1 MELIDARNKSL
12 TAMPSNERL
21 ELYFLETG
29 GLRNMELRQLAT
41 FLSVAR
47 HGSVTEAAR
56 RMFVSQPTV
65 SLQIAALEKELG
77 VLLFERQSRGV
88 ALTEA
93 GRILMRYASDI
104 LTLADQAA
112 QAMGRYIVDIA
123 GTVRVAASTVPA
135 DYVLPRALAEF
146 AKLHPAA
153 VVELSRASSG
163 KVAEQVRSY
172 DVEIGFVGS
181 LGDADELEAV
191 PMMED
196 EIIIIAPPFG
206 EPGDWTDPIGL
217 DQVLAS
223 PILCRLAGSGTQKT
237 FDDALRAVGA
247 DPERINVRARLE
259 SPEAM
264 KAAVAHGAGIAA
276 VSALVAAP
284 AIADG
289 SVRGFRVEGLK
300 MKRKFYMIHHKR
312 KVLSPA
318 AEAFRQHIIDT
329 LVEKVV
335 NN

>member
-1 MELIDARNKSL
+1 MELIDARNNSL

-135 DYVLPRALAEF
+135 DYVCPGPWRSSRSSIPR
-146 AKLHPAA
+146 
-153 VVELSRASSG
+153 RWWSS
-163 KVAEQVRSY
+163 
-172 DVEIGFVGS
+172 
-181 LGDADELEAV
+181 
-191 PMMED
+191 
-196 EIIIIAPPFG
+196 
-206 EPGDWTDPIGL
+206 PGR
-217 DQVLAS
+217 
-223 PILCRLAGSGTQKT
+223 RLAKWRS
-237 FDDALRAVGA
+237 RCGA
-247 DPERINVRARLE
+247 TMWRSASWAHWAMLTSWRLF
-259 SPEAM
+259 P
-264 KAAVAHGAGIAA
+264 
-276 VSALVAAP
+276 
-284 AIADG
+284 
-289 SVRGFRVEGLK
+289 
-300 MKRKFYMIHHKR
+300 
-312 KVLSPA
+312 
-318 AEAFRQHIIDT
+318 
-329 LVEKVV
+329 
-335 NN
+335 

>member
-1 MELIDARNKSL
+1 MELIDARNNSL

-146 AKLHPAA
+146 RSPSRGGGGALQG
-153 VVELSRASSG
+153 VVWQSG
-163 KVAEQVRSY
+163 
-172 DVEIGFVGS
+172 
-181 LGDADELEAV
+181 
-191 PMMED
+191 
-196 EIIIIAPPFG
+196 
-206 EPGDWTDPIGL
+206 
-217 DQVLAS
+217 
-223 PILCRLAGSGTQKT
+223 
-237 FDDALRAVGA
+237 
-247 DPERINVRARLE
+247 
-259 SPEAM
+259 
-264 KAAVAHGAGIAA
+264 GAGAE
-276 VSALVAAP
+276 LRCG
-284 AIADG
+284 DRL
-289 SVRGFRVEGLK
+289 RGLTGRC
-300 MKRKFYMIHHKR
+300 
-312 KVLSPA
+312 
-318 AEAFRQHIIDT
+318 
-329 LVEKVV
+329 
-335 NN
+335 